1 MIKQSHV
8 IQREKSQYFTNN
20 VAIGLWETIAKTY
33 SQAQGTSTSDE
44 RSSYGST
51 VMTDAKRLIQ
61 AHSES

>member
-33 SQAQGTSTSDE
+33 SQAQGTSTSDG
-44 RSSYGST
+44 SSYGST